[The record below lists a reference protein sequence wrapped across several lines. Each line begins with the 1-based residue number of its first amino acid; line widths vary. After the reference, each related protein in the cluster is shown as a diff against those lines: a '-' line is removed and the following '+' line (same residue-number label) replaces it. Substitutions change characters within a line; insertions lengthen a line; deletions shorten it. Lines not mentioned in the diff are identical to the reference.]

1 MSTLRLLIRAVRQD
15 ERGQSLPIVLALV
28 TILFL
33 LGSALAAHAST
44 VLRTTAANEAQAG
57 DLHGADAGAEL
68 GIWWERQAQAGN
80 PPNIVVNGQTVTT
93 TVTTSGGVAC
103 PSPTPVWLTGFEHG
117 AVSASGGGLFTA
129 VTGTGS
135 AADSS
140 MKRSGGYSLRIIDA
154 SGSANSVA
162 RTVSSPSLVAR
173 FAIRL
178 ASVPAANVSE
188 LVSFGASTGSR
199 LALRYVAATQRLA
212 LRIGAGA
219 DVPASSTVTAGTW
232 YVIDLRYTVNANPR
246 TADWRI
252 DGTAQ
257 TAASGAE
264 VAAASVNQVWF
275 GSGVSADAYTVNF
288 DDVLVSG
295 TSADYPIGD
304 GQVLAVRPDGMGVSS
319 GAASFTHE
327 DGSAAGASTYLRLD
341 DDPLTSTTDQVR
353 QITNAGT
360 AYLELTFGNTTANCL
375 SGVAGVVAYHA
386 GGSSANAGKTGIF
399 DGATERVLFS
409 GDMSETGLSYRGGV
423 VAPAGASWT
432 RAALNGAVARIGYS
446 TDTTPQPYWDGLLLE
461 YATGTSTPANVTVV
475 ATAGGS
481 TVTTTYTS
489 AGAAPPTLS
498 SWNVSR

>member
-1 MSTLRLLIRAVRQD
+1 VSTLRLLIRAVRQD

-129 VTGTGS
+129 VTGVGS
-135 AADSS
+135 VTDGTV
-140 MKRSGGYSLRIIDA
+140 KRSGGYSLRVVAALA
-154 SGSANSVA
+154 SSSVS

-178 ASVPAANVSE
+178 DALPLVDVSE

-252 DGTAQ
+252 DGAAQ

-264 VAAASVNQVWF
+264 AVAASVSQVRF
-275 GSGVSADAYTVNF
+275 GSGVSADAYTVNL

-304 GQVLAVRPDGMGVSS
+304 GQVLALRPDGMGVDS
-319 GAASFTHE
+319 GPASFTHD
-327 DGSAAGASTYLRLD
+327 DGSAVGASTYLRLD

-353 QITNAGT
+353 QITNAGS
-360 AYLELTFGNTTANCL
+360 AYLELTFGNTTADCL
-375 SGVAGVVAYHA
+375 SGLAGVVAYHA
-386 GGSSANAGKTGIF
+386 GGSSANAGKTSIF
-399 DGATERVLFS
+399 DGPTERVLFS
-409 GDMSETGLSYRGGV
+409 GDMSETGLSYRSAV

-432 RAALNGAVARIGYS
+432 KAALNGAVARIGYS
-446 TDTTPQPYWDGLLLE
+446 TDTTSQPYWDGLLLE

-481 TVTTTYTS
+481 TVTATYTS

-498 SWNVSR
+498 TWNVSR